1 MICNLNSFGFL
12 EKQASDLLLT
22 SPVRWNWTYEGTSS
36 GCKFLDWPF
45 DSKRK
50 AMCGGDHSLK
60 PFAGLREDWAELV
73 LKKRGTV
80 EVVYLKSEA
89 PGTLFKT
96 CRR

>member
-22 SPVRWNWTYEGTSS
+22 SPVRWNWTYERTSS

-60 PFAGLREDWAELV
+60 PFAGLREDWLGRV
-73 LKKRGTV
+73 GV
-80 EVVYLKSEA
+80 EEERDSGSCV
-89 PGTLFKT
+89 FKI
-96 CRR
+96 